1 MDENEIVTVII
12 DKAMEIHRRLGPGLL
27 ENANE
32 SILGFELMSSGLNV
46 SRQVTV
52 PMVWKSITV
61 DEAFRADMI
70 IEHKVIVEIKS
81 VEKLTKVHAKQLLT
95 YLRLSREKARPPAQ
109 LRPATI
115 KGRYRKNHQTVSV
128 TMPHLLL
135 GVSNPSLVHP
145 RS

>member
-1 MDENEIVTVII
+1 MKLLFFFLLISSIEVVRDERVKTRDCVDENEIVTVII

-95 YLRLSREKARPPAQ
+95 YLRLSGKSSASCSTSASH
-109 LRPATI
+109 
-115 KGRYRKNHQTVSV
+115 Y
-128 TMPHLLL
+128 
-135 GVSNPSLVHP
+135 
-145 RS
+145 